1 MKWLLKQAQ
10 AGDMVR
16 VKLGS
21 IYHYGV
27 FASEDEIIQFGLAPS
42 MRSMLKDS
50 EIEVCISD
58 VDTFLAGGFLEVAVF
73 ERGEKK
79 KNRPADEALDYARSR
94 IGERGYSILYNNC
107 EHFAYEC
114 ITGSTYCSQTADVR
128 AFFKALPIADVYI
141 AAIPADLEVTS
152 VEPTQKNA
160 QLKKIDDPVERE
172 QSYFAWRLLEYALE
186 RTFGYRIKK
195 LRYEDGKW
203 VSDKCEYAVCVRDG
217 AVAVAVSRGA
227 IDVRIAQSADALNLN
242 LTATTKIWTETVTLN
257 GREYVFSVA
266 TDTPEVLRIYSYIN
280 LLNK

>member
-50 EIEVCISD
+50 EIEVCTSD